1 MFLTA
6 CVNVAHLYL
15 ARFFEQE
22 RELSLLSAIGAGRL
36 QLLAQ
41 LLGESV
47 LVAILGGVA
56 GLVFARA
63 LIPALMAL
71 SPLREEAYTG
81 FFGSIPMDGSVFLFA
96 ACASLGTVLIF
107 ALSPAVRVMRASFQ
121 KTPHSDSPGRGSSS
135 SGSLSASLVAVE
147 VAVSITLLVS
157 AALLSQSLGRL
168 SRLELGFRPEGVLSF
183 DFTLPGD
190 RFPEHR
196 DRAAFIERLV
206 ERARG
211 VPGVASAAATTG
223 IPLRHGTWDARY
235 TVEGAA
241 PADQDASEPMT
252 AHRLVSP
259 GYLETLELSLLRG
272 RPLDERDREGAERV
286 VVVSEALAERAWPG
300 EDPLGKRIKAGAA
313 SEDAPWMTVVGLV
326 ADVKENR
333 YNFRIDRPVWYLPYD
348 QELASANYLS
358 LVVRASGAT
367 EQVARDLRRAIA
379 EIYPELPPGDVINF
393 ASHTAGV
400 LATERFGSVLAAVLA
415 GIAACLA
422 AIGLYGVMAYSVRQ
436 RFREIDIRSA
446 IGASPGDI
454 KKMILRDGMRVTAIG
469 LLVGVTASL
478 FFGRFIASL
487 LFEVSP
493 RDPLTLTMV
502 VALLATVAFVASSLS
517 WRAISRRVAPRVRIR
532 RRPCAPSNSL
542 EFTLV

>member
-1 MFLTA
+1 MLGRSRYSSSRA
-6 CVNVAHLYL
+6 RSIPSRDVAHLYL

-22 RELSLLSAIGAGRL
+22 RELSLLSAIGAGRF

-56 GLVFARA
+56 GLLFARA

-81 FFGSIPMDGSVFLFA
+81 FYGSIPMDGRVFLFA

-107 ALSPAVRVMRASFQ
+107 ALSPAVRVMRTSFQ
-121 KTPHSDSPGRGSSS
+121 NTPPHSGSPGRGSSS
-135 SGSLSASLVAVE
+135 SGSFSASLVAVE

-157 AALLSQSLGRL
+157 AALLIQSFGRL

-196 DRAAFIERLV
+196 DRAAFIERIV
-206 ERARG
+206 ERARA
-211 VPGVASAAATTG
+211 VPGVVSAAATTD
-223 IPLRHGTWDARY
+223 ISLRHGTWDAPY
-235 TVEGAA
+235 TVEGATR
-241 PADQDASEPMT
+241 DASEPMT
-252 AHRLVSP
+252 AHRVVSP
-259 GYLETLELSLLRG
+259 GYLETLALSLLRG
-272 RPLDERDREGAERV
+272 RLLDERDREGAQRV

-326 ADVKENR
+326 ADVKEDR

-348 QELASANYLS
+348 QEVDSASYLS

-367 EQVARDLRRAIA
+367 DQVARDLRRAIA
-379 EIYPELPPGDVINF
+379 EIYPELPPGDVVDF

-400 LATERFGSVLAAVLA
+400 LATERFGGVLAAVLA

-436 RFREIDIRSA
+436 RFREIGIRSA

-469 LLVGVTASL
+469 LLVGVTAAL
-478 FFGRFIASL
+478 LFGRFIASL

-493 RDPLTLTMV
+493 RDPLTLAMV
-502 VALLATVAFVASSLS
+502 VALFAIVAFVASYIPAR
-517 WRAISRRVAPRVRIR
+517 RAARANPVTTL
-532 RRPCAPSNSL
+532 RP
-542 EFTLV
+542 E

>member
-1 MFLTA
+1 
-6 CVNVAHLYL
+6 
-15 ARFFEQE
+15 
-22 RELSLLSAIGAGRL
+22 
-36 QLLAQ
+36 
-41 LLGESV
+41 
-47 LVAILGGVA
+47 
-56 GLVFARA
+56 
-63 LIPALMAL
+63 
-71 SPLREEAYTG
+71 
-81 FFGSIPMDGSVFLFA
+81 MDGSVFLFA

-241 PADQDASEPMT
+241 PAARDASEPMT

-326 ADVKENR
+326 ADIKENR

-415 GIAACLA
+415 

-436 RFREIDIRSA
+436 RFREIGIRSA

-469 LLVGVTASL
+469 LLVDVTASL

-502 VALLATVAFVASSLS
+502 VALLATVAFVASYIPAR
-517 WRAISRRVAPRVRIR
+517 RAAR
-532 RRPCAPSNSL
+532 SNPAT
-542 EFTLV
+542 TLRAEQ